1 MISVIYFYDYNNGSC
16 IASINSE
23 QIPFMPRTD
32 EYIEINGT
40 CYQVK
45 KVMTII
51 ESDNRPASYRT
62 MLQKTDSIYSTQYIF
77 KIHGQQYSN

>member
-32 EYIEINGT
+32 EYIEINGNLLPG
-40 CYQVK
+40 K
-45 KVMTII
+45 KGYDYHRI
-51 ESDNRPASYRT
+51 
-62 MLQKTDSIYSTQYIF
+62 
-77 KIHGQQYSN
+77 